1 MAARKIS
8 DPKPPSF
15 EEEVN
20 ELMQPGII
28 PKLWGKPSA
37 KVMDDPYSRET
48 APWYIK
54 LVRTE
59 PTPIK
64 HEVSSLE
71 LVCTTCSLV
80 LFTVQVAIPI
90 NYPNLR
96 RAQQLTNLELQARAS
111 GCFPQNQDIRPE
123 LKVCAEVERDG
134 RALAHAGPP
143 LKKDKELV
151 LKAVQKDGSALMF
164 ASEELQR
171 DKDVVLAAVA
181 CDGLVLSLAKDL
193 IGDKEVALVAV
204 AQNGMALR
212 HCAEH
217 LRDDQD
223 VCLVAVQQNGR
234 ALRHASEQQQ
244 NNKEVVD
251 AALENCTQALPYAG
265 PELKKE
271 WEEILTGR
279 WKDEGWHLERRQAGQ
294 ILSQIKT

>member
-1 MAARKIS
+1 MTAWYCRWCC
-8 DPKPPSF
+8 F
-15 EEEVN
+15 CE
-20 ELMQPGII
+20 Q
-28 PKLWGKPSA
+28 
-37 KVMDDPYSRET
+37 VMDDPYSRET

-143 LKKDKELV
+143 LKKDKEVLGELFGPWSISLV
-151 LKAVQKDGSALMF
+151 SFWVGSQEPNLPTLAMF
-164 ASEELQR
+164 YEFMMFFFF
-171 DKDVVLAAVA
+171 
-181 CDGLVLSLAKDL
+181 
-193 IGDKEVALVAV
+193 IGCKMLGSPSAMIAFF
-204 AQNGMALR
+204 GSY
-212 HCAEH
+212 CS
-217 LRDDQD
+217 DQTIYF
-223 VCLVAVQQNGR
+223 Q
-234 ALRHASEQQQ
+234 
-244 NNKEVVD
+244 
-251 AALENCTQALPYAG
+251 
-265 PELKKE
+265 
-271 WEEILTGR
+271 
-279 WKDEGWHLERRQAGQ
+279 
-294 ILSQIKT
+294 

>member
-1 MAARKIS
+1 MSTVAPTLRLQGANVIFFQLAAIARPKAMAARKVS

-48 APWYIK
+48 
-54 LVRTE
+54 
-59 PTPIK
+59 
-64 HEVSSLE
+64 
-71 LVCTTCSLV
+71 
-80 LFTVQVAIPI
+80 
-90 NYPNLR
+90 
-96 RAQQLTNLELQARAS
+96 
-111 GCFPQNQDIRPE
+111 
-123 LKVCAEVERDG
+123 VCAEIGRDG

-181 CDGLVLSLAKDL
+181 CDGLVLGLAKDL

-223 VCLVAVQQNGR
+223 VCLAAVQQNGR

-251 AALENCTQALPYAG
+251 AALQNCTQALPYAG

-294 ILSQIKT
+294 ILSQVKT